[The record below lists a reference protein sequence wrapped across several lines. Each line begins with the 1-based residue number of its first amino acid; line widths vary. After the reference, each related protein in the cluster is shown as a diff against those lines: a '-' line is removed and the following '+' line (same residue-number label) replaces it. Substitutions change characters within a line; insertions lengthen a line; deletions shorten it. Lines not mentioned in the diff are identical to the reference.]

1 MAWVA
6 RLMPKEE
13 QFFPLFKQHAD
24 RLANAAGTL
33 KSLLDGGAQTSRYCE
48 ELNRIEKDADKSAR
62 KVLDA
67 VRSTF
72 VTPFNRVD
80 IKSLIS
86 EMDGCLQNMRKT
98 GRAASLFA
106 FDRFEPCMQ
115 EIGDVIVE
123 SAALVKRAMPLL
135 SDVDRKAVEITDICL
150 EIVARKERSDE
161 IADRG
166 LKSLVKHKGCEPMT
180 FIAHSTI
187 YEHLDG
193 VVDRLASVGDN
204 IHDVVIDQI

>member
-1 MAWVA
+1 LAWVA

-72 VTPFNRVD
+72 VTPLIAWTSRV
-80 IKSLIS
+80 
-86 EMDGCLQNMRKT
+86 
-98 GRAASLFA
+98 
-106 FDRFEPCMQ
+106 
-115 EIGDVIVE
+115 
-123 SAALVKRAMPLL
+123 
-135 SDVDRKAVEITDICL
+135 
-150 EIVARKERSDE
+150 
-161 IADRG
+161 
-166 LKSLVKHKGCEPMT
+166 
-180 FIAHSTI
+180 
-187 YEHLDG
+187 
-193 VVDRLASVGDN
+193 
-204 IHDVVIDQI
+204 

>member
-123 SAALVKRAMPLL
+123 FRRPGKAGDAASLRRRPQGGRNHRHLPGDRRAQGTQRRNRRSRAEVPGQAQRLRTN
-135 SDVDRKAVEITDICL
+135 DVH
-150 EIVARKERSDE
+150 RSQ
-161 IADRG
+161 
-166 LKSLVKHKGCEPMT
+166 
-180 FIAHSTI
+180 
-187 YEHLDG
+187 
-193 VVDRLASVGDN
+193 
-204 IHDVVIDQI
+204 HDL

>member
-1 MAWVA
+1 
-6 RLMPKEE
+6 MPKEE

-123 SAALVKRAMPLL
+123 SAALVKRHLQMADVAAAFAFRLFLADQVAAPLL
-135 SDVDRKAVEITDICL
+135 HR
-150 EIVARKERSDE
+150 
-161 IADRG
+161 
-166 LKSLVKHKGCEPMT
+166 H
-180 FIAHSTI
+180 
-187 YEHLDG
+187 G
-193 VVDRLASVGDN
+193 VVDACPRLLRCVGRSRQRNERDHQ
-204 IHDVVIDQI
+204 HDRPHLDLPGLI